1 MYLEEKLREVRS
13 NKRCDGVVNPRDSV
27 PRSPK
32 LSSRINITVS
42 VPALNYSFPVNQ
54 PENGNS
60 RLIIVLINSKVS
72 VGIGLVVS
80 LFQNLL
86 SQDQQV
92 SAVTFNGE
100 VLDTSKT
107 YKELGITDT
116 SVVSVIISSGVLFF
130 QGS

>member
-1 MYLEEKLREVRS
+1 MNL
-13 NKRCDGVVNPRDSV
+13 RDSV
-27 PRSPK
+27 PRYSK
-32 LSSRINITVS
+32 LSSRINIMVS

-72 VGIGLVVS
+72 
-80 LFQNLL
+80 NLL
-86 SQDQQV
+86 TQDQQI

-107 YKELGITDT
+107 YKELGIRDT
-116 SVVSVIISSGVLFF
+116 SVVSVIISSGNKQAAVGMQQANGFEY
-130 QGS
+130 GRYCHSCVRVSPGEADRNV